1 MKNFFMIEWTKE
13 DMAEFEEHLRKRRE
27 FLMSSKEA
35 AREYLMKAGILTPD
49 GRLVWWFKKL
59 YGLDKSH
66 DDVRY

>member
-1 MKNFFMIEWTKE
+1 MIEWTKE

-59 YGLDKSH
+59 
-66 DDVRY
+66 